1 MIIANKLIIIGGMN
15 NNNYLGSSLLIVNLD
30 FSFSTQTK
38 SAEEIMLTYL
48 KTEGDETA
56 ATRNRIE
63 KLKSVLNKNQLG
75 LVTNIE
81 LPQMK

>member
-38 SAEEIMLTYL
+38 STEEIMLAYL

-63 KLKSVLNKNQLG
+63 KLKSVINKNQLG

-81 LPQMK
+81 LPKMK